1 MGHLGLPACT
11 WQAVGSIWE
20 LGVSLMTL
28 LVPRELG
35 LSEIPGGGRV
45 WCREGCGP
53 TAGLPALAHEKPMRP
68 SHCEGRVVGA
78 LR

>member
-1 MGHLGLPACT
+1 MGHLGLPTRA

-28 LVPRELG
+28 RVPRELG

-45 WCREGCGP
+45 WCWEGCGP
-53 TAGLPALAHEKPMRP
+53 TAGLPALGHEKPMRLGQR
-68 SHCEGRVVGA
+68 EGREVGA